1 MIHLASLETTNS
13 KLAAAL
19 TAVGIPLKKSKP
31 VQIMTGTKGGDRV
44 AYFFEAKSP
53 CGLYDT
59 KELMLAWENEEWHR
73 RNPEHPFAYLK
84 VGMQNLERLNEYCRK
99 GTPIAFVSRGSK
111 VAFLSV
117 KSSDELQ
124 QKVFTELKRP

>member
-31 VQIMTGTKGGDRV
+31 VQIVTGGKGPDRV

-53 CGLYDT
+53 CGAYDT
-59 KELMLAWENEEWHR
+59 KELMLAWENDEWHA

-84 VGMQNLERLNEYCRK
+84 VGMQNLDRLNEYCRK
-99 GTPIAFVSRGSK
+99 GTPIAYVQRGSK
-111 VAFLSV
+111 IAFLSLNA
-117 KSSDELQ
+117 SDDLQ
-124 QKVFTELKRP
+124 KKVFAELKR